1 MFKRAVFIVAI
12 AAAAG
17 LFGAC
22 TPDATPRDHIGFFFQ
37 EHTTSAVKIATC
49 ESGLN
54 PGAVSPG
61 GGNHGL
67 FQINSVH
74 RANFERR
81 TGQAWSRIYD
91 SYWNTMY
98 ARMLFDDQGWGP
110 WSCKRVL

>member
-1 MFKRAVFIVAI
+1 MFKRVLCIAAI
-12 AAAAG
+12 ATAAG

-22 TPDATPRDHIGFFFQ
+22 SPGATPQEHIGFFFQ
-37 EHTTSAVKIATC
+37 QHANDAVKIASC

-54 PGAVSPG
+54 PAAVSSG

-74 RANFERR
+74 RAAFERR
-81 TGQAWSRIYD
+81 TGASWSKVYD
-91 SYWNTMY
+91 PYWNTMY
-98 ARMLFDDQGWGP
+98 ARMLFDAQGWGP